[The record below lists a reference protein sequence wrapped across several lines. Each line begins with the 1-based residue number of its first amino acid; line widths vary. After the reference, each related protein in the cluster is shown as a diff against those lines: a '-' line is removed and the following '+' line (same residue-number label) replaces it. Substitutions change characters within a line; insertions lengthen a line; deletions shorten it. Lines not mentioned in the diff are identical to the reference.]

1 MKANEL
7 KVKKL
12 RDLPVEDLKTMQEG
26 LVENYFR
33 LRVKHT
39 LGQLEDPLVLRRMRR
54 GIARAKTLLQ
64 ERGVAESVRRRRRTG
79 TWVAQDKEKS

>member
-1 MKANEL
+1 MKAEEL

-12 RDLPVEDLKTMQEG
+12 RDLPVEDLTTMHHS
-26 LVENYFR
+26 LVEQYFK

-39 LGQLEDPLVLRRMRR
+39 LGQLEDPLVLRRVRR

-64 ERGVAESVRRRRRTG
+64 ERGVTETVRRRRRTG
-79 TWVAQDKEKS
+79 AWVAKGKEKP

>member
-1 MKANEL
+1 VKAKDL

-12 RDLPVEDLKTMQEG
+12 RDLPVEDLKSMHEE
-26 LVENYFR
+26 LVSSYFK

-39 LGQLEDPLVLRRMRR
+39 LGQLEDPLVLRRVRR

-64 ERGVAESVRRRRRTG
+64 ERGVAETVRRRRRTG
-79 TWVAQDKEKS
+79 AWVGQGKEKS

>member
-1 MKANEL
+1 MKAKEL

-12 RDLPVEDLKTMQEG
+12 RDLPVEDLKAKHEE
-26 LVENYFR
+26 LVSNYFT
-33 LRVKHT
+33 LRIKHT
-39 LGQLEDPLVLRRMRR
+39 LGQLEDPLVLRRVRR

-79 TWVAQDKEKS
+79 AWVAQDKEKS